1 MDRSGRRLLTMGIRF
16 PKQPKAAIKDTL
28 DTVAERIGPK
38 EGEKKWVLKSIPS
51 QS

>member
-1 MDRSGRRLLTMGIRF
+1 MNCHWIEAGKDANGGNRF

-38 EGEKKWVLKSIPS
+38 EGEKKWVLKIVP
-51 QS
+51 